1 MRIIFAGT
9 PDFAVPA
16 LSKIH
21 NSNHQ
26 VVAVYCQPDRPKGR
40 GKVLT
45 SCAVKNFALENNLD
59 VIQPENFSN
68 EQNLKKLG
76 SLEPDL
82 IIVAAYGQILSKEV
96 LNLPKFGCLNIHAS
110 ILPRWRGAAPI
121 ERAILSG
128 DKETGISI
136 MQMNEGLDTGDI
148 LLSRKQN
155 IANSETA
162 GSLTESLS
170 ILGADLIIETIE
182 LLRELNAKTQ
192 DHTKANYAKKILKNE
207 ALIDWN
213 QSAENINQMIRA
225 FNPRPIAQ
233 SNAEGMEFKDKVLRI
248 IEAEV
253 ISSETSKPPGTVIEQ
268 NKQACH
274 IATGAGVLSLKR
286 VQLAGK
292 KVVSIKDFNNAY
304 QLLKLSNS

>member
-9 PDFAVPA
+9 PEFAVTA

-21 NSNHQ
+21 SYNHQ

-40 GKVLT
+40 GKILT
-45 SCAVKNFALENNLD
+45 SCAVKNFAIENELE
-59 VIQPENFSN
+59 VIQPENFSS
-68 EQNLKKLG
+68 EQNLKKLS
-76 SLEPDL
+76 SLKPDL
-82 IIVAAYGQILSKEV
+82 IVVAAYGQILSKEV
-96 LNLPKFGCLNIHAS
+96 LDLPKFGCLNIHAS
-110 ILPRWRGAAPI
+110 LLPRWRGAAPI
-121 ERAILSG
+121 ERAIHAG

-148 LLSRKQN
+148 ISTKKHSISN
-155 IANSETA
+155 FETS

-170 ILGADLIIETIE
+170 ILGAE
-182 LLRELNAKTQ
+182 LLIDTIDQLPKLNPKLQ
-192 DHTKANYAKKILKNE
+192 EHSKATYAKKILKVE
-207 ALIDWN
+207 ARIDWN

-253 ISSETSKPPGTVIEQ
+253 ISSETSKPPGTIIEQ
-268 NKQACH
+268 
-274 IATGAGVLSLKR
+274 
-286 VQLAGK
+286 
-292 KVVSIKDFNNAY
+292 
-304 QLLKLSNS
+304 

>member
-110 ILPRWRGAAPI
+110 LLPRWRGAAPI

-182 LLRELNAKTQ
+182 LLPELDARTQ

-207 ALIDWN
+207 ARIDWN
-213 QSAENINQMIRA
+213 QSAIIINQKIRA

-233 SNAEGMEFKDKVLRI
+233 SNAEGFKFKDKILRI

-253 ISSETSKPPGTVIEQ
+253 ISNEVSKSPGSVIKQ
-268 NKQACH
+268 NKDLCH
-274 IATGAGVLSLKR
+274 IATGSGIISLKR

-292 KVVSIKDFNNAY
+292 NVVSIKDFNNAY
-304 QLLKLSNS
+304 QLLKLN

>member
-16 LSKIH
+16 LSEIH

-110 ILPRWRGAAPI
+110 LLPRWRGAAPI

-233 SNAEGMEFKDKVLRI
+233 SNADAIEFKDKALRI

-253 ISSETSKPPGTVIEQ
+253 ILSQSSKPPGTVIEQ
-268 NKQACH
+268 NKQVCH
-274 IATGAGVLSLKR
+274 IATGGGILSLKR

-292 KVVSIKDFNNAY
+292 NIVSIKDFNNAY
-304 QLLKLSNS
+304 QLTKLK

>member
-9 PDFAVPA
+9 PDFAVAA

-21 NSNHQ
+21 YSNHQ

-45 SCAVKNFALENNLD
+45 SCAVKNFAIENEME
-59 VIQPENFSN
+59 VIQPENFSS
-68 EQNLKKLG
+68 EQNLKKLA

-82 IIVAAYGQILSKEV
+82 IIVAAYGQILSKEA
-96 LNLPKFGCLNIHAS
+96 LNLPKFGCFNIHAS
-110 ILPRWRGAAPI
+110 LLPRWRGAAPI
-121 ERAILSG
+121 ERAIHAG

-148 LLSRKQN
+148 LLTKKHSISN
-155 IANSETA
+155 FETSS
-162 GSLTESLS
+162 SLTESLS
-170 ILGADLIIETIE
+170 ILGAE
-182 LLRELNAKTQ
+182 LLIEAIDQLPKLNPKLQ
-192 DHTKANYAKKILKNE
+192 KHSKATYAKKILKAE
-207 ALIDWN
+207 AQIDWK

-233 SNAEGMEFKDKVLRI
+233 SNAEAREFKDKILRI

-253 ISSETSKPPGTVIEQ
+253 ILDKVSMPPGTVILQ
-268 NKQACH
+268 NKEACH
-274 IATGAGVLSLKR
+274 INTGDGILSLKR

-292 KVVSIKDFNNAY
+292 NVVSIKDFNNAY
-304 QLLKLSNS
+304 QLIKLN

>member
-68 EQNLKKLG
+68 EQNLKKLA

-207 ALIDWN
+207 SLIDWN

-225 FNPRPIAQ
+225 FNPRPIAK
-233 SNAEGMEFKDKVLRI
+233 SNADAIEFKDKVLRI

-253 ISSETSKPPGTVIEQ
+253 ILSQTSKPPGTVIEQ
-268 NKQACH
+268 NKQVCH
-274 IATGAGVLSLKR
+274 IATGYGILSLKR

-292 KVVSIKDFNNAY
+292 NIVSIKDFNNAY
-304 QLLKLSNS
+304 QLTKLK

>member
-9 PDFAVPA
+9 PDFAVAA

-21 NSNHQ
+21 YSNHQ

-40 GKVLT
+40 GKILT
-45 SCAVKNFALENNLD
+45 SCAVKNFAIENEME
-59 VIQPENFSN
+59 VIQPENFSS
-68 EQNLKKLG
+68 EQNLKKLA

-82 IIVAAYGQILSKEV
+82 IIVAAYGQILSKEA
-96 LNLPKFGCLNIHAS
+96 LNLPKFGCFNIHAS
-110 ILPRWRGAAPI
+110 LLPCWRGAAPI
-121 ERAILSG
+121 ERAIHAG

-148 LLSRKQN
+148 LLTKKHSISN
-155 IANSETA
+155 FETSS
-162 GSLTESLS
+162 SLTESLS
-170 ILGADLIIETIE
+170 ILGAE
-182 LLRELNAKTQ
+182 LLIEAIDQLPKLNPKLQ
-192 DHTKANYAKKILKNE
+192 KHSKATYAKKILKAE
-207 ALIDWN
+207 AQIDWK

-233 SNAEGMEFKDKVLRI
+233 SNAEAREFKDKTLRI

-253 ISSETSKPPGTVIEQ
+253 ILDKVSMHPGTVILQ
-268 NKQACH
+268 NKEACH
-274 IATGAGVLSLKR
+274 INTGDGILSLKR

-292 KVVSIKDFNNAY
+292 NVVSIKDFNNAY
-304 QLLKLSNS
+304 QLIKLK

>member
-45 SCAVKNFALENNLD
+45 SCAVKNFALENKLD

-68 EQNLKKLG
+68 EQNLKKLI
-76 SLEPDL
+76 SLEPDI
-82 IIVAAYGQILSKEV
+82 IIVAAYGQILSKEA

-110 ILPRWRGAAPI
+110 LLPRWRGAAPI

-170 ILGADLIIETIE
+170 ILGADLIMETIE
-182 LLRELNAKTQ
+182 QLPELDARTQ
-192 DHTKANYAKKILKNE
+192 DHTKANYVKKILKNE
-207 ALIDWN
+207 SRIDWN
-213 QSAENINQMIRA
+213 QGAENINQMIRA

-233 SNAEGMEFKDKVLRI
+233 SNADAIEFKDKALRI

-253 ISSETSKPPGTVIEQ
+253 ILSQSSKPPGTVIEQ
-268 NKQACH
+268 NKQVCH
-274 IATGAGVLSLKR
+274 IATGGGILSLKR

-292 KVVSIKDFNNAY
+292 NIVSIKDFNNAY
-304 QLLKLSNS
+304 QLIKLK

>member
-9 PDFAVPA
+9 PDFAVAA

-21 NSNHQ
+21 YSNHQ

-40 GKVLT
+40 GKILT
-45 SCAVKNFALENNLD
+45 SCAVKNFAIENEME
-59 VIQPENFSN
+59 VIQPENFSS
-68 EQNLKKLG
+68 EQNLKKLA

-82 IIVAAYGQILSKEV
+82 IIVAAYGQILSKEA
-96 LNLPKFGCLNIHAS
+96 LNLPKFGCFNIHAS
-110 ILPRWRGAAPI
+110 LLPRWRGAAPI
-121 ERAILSG
+121 ERAIHAG

-148 LLSRKQN
+148 LLTKKHSISN
-155 IANSETA
+155 FETSS
-162 GSLTESLS
+162 SLTESLS
-170 ILGADLIIETIE
+170 ILGAE
-182 LLRELNAKTQ
+182 LLIEAIDQLPKLNPKLQ
-192 DHTKANYAKKILKNE
+192 KHSKATYAKKILKAE
-207 ALIDWN
+207 AQIDWK

-233 SNAEGMEFKDKVLRI
+233 SNAEAREFKDKILRI

-253 ISSETSKPPGTVIEQ
+253 ILDKVSMPPGTVILQ
-268 NKQACH
+268 NKEACH
-274 IATGAGVLSLKR
+274 INTGDGILSLKR

-292 KVVSIKDFNNAY
+292 NVVSIKDFNNAF
-304 QLLKLSNS
+304 KLIKLG